1 MTKVLKIFLIVLLSL
16 IFIGL
21 GVALYFFIKGDFSFS
36 FNHNVSTTKFI
47 EEEYTENF
55 EEIKIEST
63 AGDIEIKKSDSDKIK
78 VIVYS
83 EEKDPTVNASDG
95 KLKVTTSKKK
105 CRGFCFNR
113 KIDKVELYLPS
124 EYENKIIIDNKY
136 GDVELGSFNN
146 LNIEAEMDAG
156 DIKGESVNNIDV
168 NMKYGD
174 LKIKKVNTLKA
185 KLDCGDIKIEKLNN
199 YIDADLSKG
208 DIKIENLS
216 LDKNSSVKTDMG
228 DIKIEHAEGIYVD
241 AHTDMGDVKVNNND
255 RQSEIELKAETNL
268 GDIKVNY

>member
-1 MTKVLKIFLIVLLSL
+1 MTKVLKVFLIVLLTL

-63 AGDIEIKKSDSDKIK
+63 AGDIEIKKTDSDKIN
-78 VIVYS
+78 VLVYR
-83 EEKDPTVNASDG
+83 EEKDPTVNVSDG

-124 EYENKIIIDNKY
+124 EYENKIIIDSKY
-136 GDVELGSFNN
+136 GDVEIGDLSNI
-146 LNIEAEMDAG
+146 NIEAEMDAG

-174 LKIKKVNTLKA
+174 LKIN
-185 KLDCGDIKIEKLNN
+185 
-199 YIDADLSKG
+199 
-208 DIKIENLS
+208 
-216 LDKNSSVKTDMG
+216 
-228 DIKIEHAEGIYVD
+228 
-241 AHTDMGDVKVNNND
+241 
-255 RQSEIELKAETNL
+255 
-268 GDIKVNY
+268 